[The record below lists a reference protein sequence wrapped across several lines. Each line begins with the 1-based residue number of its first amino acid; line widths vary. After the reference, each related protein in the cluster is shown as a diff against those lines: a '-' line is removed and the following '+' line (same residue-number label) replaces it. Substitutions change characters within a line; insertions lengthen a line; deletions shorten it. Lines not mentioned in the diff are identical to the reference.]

1 MFSSASL
8 DLCHLLQPDVSSELA
23 PYGSNA
29 RLYHSLHQ
37 SQSQSGPRGAVGRYL
52 LPSRARHTTANQQCL
67 ELVDTR
73 LEWEVAGGGSVAP
86 HRGRPAILDS
96 AVVLSALP

>member
-1 MFSSASL
+1 MSL
-8 DLCHLLQPDVSSELA
+8 QSLLLMDRTPVSDIPFTSPSPRVGPGERWAGICYPPELDI
-23 PYGSNA
+23 PPLTWCVCRS
-29 RLYHSLHQ
+29 
-37 SQSQSGPRGAVGRYL
+37 
-52 LPSRARHTTANQQCL
+52 NQQCL